1 MGLDRDATHGTA
13 RDATGDA
20 ATGDSTG
27 GAVGDTVRRLRD
39 GMGRGV
45 LSFPLTSFH
54 DDGSLDPDGFRA
66 HVAAQI
72 ATAPGA
78 LFPACGTGE
87 FFSLDED
94 EYRQTVTIAV
104 EEAAGRLPVVAGVGY
119 GWAQAARF
127 ARIAEQAGA
136 DALLVLPHYL
146 VAAPQDGLV
155 AQLEQIAARTRLPLI
170 AYQRGQVAFSAAS
183 LRHIVRIPNVI
194 GLKDG
199 HSDLDRLQR
208 LTLAAPEDFLFFN
221 GAATAEIQ
229 ARAYATVGVPAY
241 SSAVH
246 AFAPEI
252 ANAFFAALHDGDGTD
267 GRDGGGRRGDEGDK
281 TVQRLLRDFYVPFV
295 ELRDRVPGYAVSLVK
310 AAARLRGRPVG
321 PVRAPLTE
329 PSPADL
335 ADLATLLTTGL
346 DLVGAAL

>member
-1 MGLDRDATHGTA
+1 MNGETET
-13 RDATGDA
+13 TE
-20 ATGDSTG
+20 T
-27 GAVGDTVRRLRD
+27 VVRRLRD
-39 GMGRGV
+39 GMTDGV

-54 DDGSLDPDGFRA
+54 DDGSLDPAGFRT
-66 HVAAQI
+66 HVAARI

-78 LFPACGTGE
+78 VFPACGTGE

-94 EYRQTVTIAV
+94 EYRTVVTVAV
-104 EEAAGRLPVVAGVGY
+104 EEAAGRVPVVAGVGY

-127 ARIAEQAGA
+127 ARIAEEAGV

-155 AQLEQIAARTRLPLI
+155 AQLEQLAARTRLPLI
-170 AYQRGQVAFSAAS
+170 AYQRGQVAFTASSLKRIAA
-183 LRHIVRIPNVI
+183 IPGVI

-208 LTLAAPEDFLFFN
+208 LTLAAPEGFLFFN
-221 GAATAEIQ
+221 GASTAEIQ

-252 ANAFFAALHDGDGTD
+252 ANAFFTALTDGD
-267 GRDGGGRRGDEGDK
+267 DK
-281 TVQRLLRDFYVPFV
+281 TVERLLRDFYVPLV

-310 AAARLRGRPVG
+310 AAARLRGQPVG
-321 PVRAPLTE
+321 PVRAPLTD
-329 PSPADL
+329 PSAADL
-335 ADLATLLTTGL
+335 AELTILLTTGL

>member
-1 MGLDRDATHGTA
+1 MSGETDA
-13 RDATGDA
+13 
-20 ATGDSTG
+20 
-27 GAVGDTVRRLRD
+27 VVRRLRD
-39 GMGRGV
+39 GMAGGV

-54 DDGSLDPDGFRA
+54 DDGSLDPDGFRT
-66 HVAAQI
+66 HVAERI
-72 ATAPGA
+72 AAGPGA
-78 LFPACGTGE
+78 VFPACGTGE

-94 EYRQTVTIAV
+94 EYRQVVTITV

-127 ARIAEQAGA
+127 ARIAEEAGA

-155 AQLEQIAARTRLPLI
+155 AQLEQLAARTRLPLI
-170 AYQRGQVAFSAAS
+170 AYQRGQVAFTAAS
-183 LRHIVRIPNVI
+183 LKRIAEIPGVI

-208 LTLAAPEDFLFFN
+208 LTLAAPEGFLFFN

-252 ANAFFAALHDGDGTD
+252 AGAFFTALRDGD
-267 GRDGGGRRGDEGDK
+267 DK
-281 TVQRLLRDFYVPFV
+281 AVERLLREFYVPLV

-310 AAARLRGRPVG
+310 SAARLRGCPVG
-321 PVRAPLTE
+321 PVRAPLTD
-329 PSPADL
+329 PSAADL
-335 ADLATLLTTGL
+335 AELTALLTAGL

>member
-1 MGLDRDATHGTA
+1 MSPETDAVT
-13 RDATGDA
+13 
-20 ATGDSTG
+20 
-27 GAVGDTVRRLRD
+27 RRLRE
-39 GMGRGV
+39 GMANGV

-54 DDGSLDPDGFRA
+54 ADGSLDPDGFRA
-66 HVAAQI
+66 HVADRI
-72 ATAPGA
+72 ATFPGA

-94 EYRQTVTIAV
+94 EYRQVVTIAA
-104 EEAAGRLPVVAGVGY
+104 EEAGGRVPVVAGIGY
-119 GWAQAARF
+119 GWAQAVRF
-127 ARIAEQAGA
+127 ARIAEEAGA

-146 VAAPQDGLV
+146 VAAPQNGLV

-170 AYQRGQVAFSAAS
+170 AYQRGQVAFGVEAFRRVA
-183 LRHIVRIPNVI
+183 RIPGVI

-208 LTLAAPEDFLFFN
+208 LTLSAPDDFLFFN

-252 ANAFFAALHDGDGTD
+252 ANAFFTALHDGDD
-267 GRDGGGRRGDEGDK
+267 D
-281 TVQRLLRDFYVPFV
+281 TVHKLLREFYVPLV

-310 AAARLRGRPVG
+310 AAARLRGCQVG
-321 PVRAPLTE
+321 PVRAPLTD
-329 PSPADL
+329 PSAADL
-335 ADLATLLTTGL
+335 NDLKLVLTTGL

>member
-1 MGLDRDATHGTA
+1 MTSTWEDELRVSPDTGT
-13 RDATGDA
+13 TA
-20 ATGDSTG
+20 AA
-27 GAVGDTVRRLRD
+27 AVAQRLKD
-39 GMGRGV
+39 GMANGV

-54 DDGSLDPDGFRA
+54 DDGSLDEKGFRA
-66 HVAAQI
+66 YLADQI

-78 LFPACGTGE
+78 VFPACGTGE

-94 EYRQTVTIAV
+94 EYRRVVTAAV
-104 EEAAGRLPVVAGVGY
+104 EESAGRVPVVAGVGY

-127 ARIAEQAGA
+127 ARIAEDAGA

-146 VAAPQDGLV
+146 VTAPQDGLV
-155 AQLEQIAARTRLPLI
+155 AQLEHIAARTRLPLI
-170 AYQRGQVAFSAAS
+170 TYQRGQVAYTAGTLARVAA
-183 LRHIVRIPNVI
+183 LPNVI

-208 LTLAAPEDFLFFN
+208 LTLAAPDGFLFFN

-252 ANAFFAALHDGDGTD
+252 ANAFFAALRADD
-267 GRDGGGRRGDEGDK
+267 RDTLDA
-281 TVQRLLRDFYVPFV
+281 LLRGFYVPLV

-321 PVRAPLTE
+321 PVRAPLTD
-329 PSPADL
+329 PSDQDL
-335 ADLATLLTTGL
+335 TALKDLLTTGL
-346 DLVGAAL
+346 DLVGAAS

>member
-1 MGLDRDATHGTA
+1 MSLDRE
-13 RDATGDA
+13 
-20 ATGDSTG
+20 
-27 GAVGDTVRRLRD
+27 TVRRLRD
-39 GMGRGV
+39 GMAQGV

-78 LFPACGTGE
+78 VFPACGTGE

-94 EYRQTVTIAV
+94 EYRQVVTITV
-104 EEAAGRLPVVAGVGY
+104 EEAGGRLPVVAGVGY

-127 ARIAEQAGA
+127 ARIAQDAGA

-155 AQLEQIAARTRLPLI
+155 AQLEQLAARTRLPLI
-170 AYQRGQVAFSAAS
+170 AYQRGQVTFTAAS
-183 LRHIVRIPNVI
+183 LRRIAAVPAVI

-208 LTLAAPEDFLFFN
+208 LTLAAPDGFLFFN

-252 ANAFFAALHDGDGTD
+252 ANAFFTALRDGDD
-267 GRDGGGRRGDEGDK
+267 GDK
-281 TVQRLLRDFYVPFV
+281 TVDRLLRDFYVPFV
-295 ELRDRVPGYAVSLVK
+295 ELRDRVPGYSVSLVK

-321 PVRAPLTE
+321 PVRAPLTD
-329 PSPADL
+329 PSPGDL
-335 ADLATLLTTGL
+335 ADLATLLAAGL

>member
-1 MGLDRDATHGTA
+1 MSLDTDTGT
-13 RDATGDA
+13 
-20 ATGDSTG
+20 
-27 GAVGDTVRRLRD
+27 DTVRRLRE
-39 GMGRGV
+39 GMTRGV

-54 DDGSLDPDGFRA
+54 PDGTLDPDGCRA
-66 HVAAQI
+66 HLAAQI

-78 LFPACGTGE
+78 VFPACGTGE

-94 EYRQTVTIAV
+94 EYRTVVTLAV

-127 ARIAEQAGA
+127 ARIAEEAGA

-155 AQLEQIAARTRLPLI
+155 GQLEQLAARTRLPLI
-170 AYQRGQVAFSAAS
+170 AYQRGQVAFTAETVRRVAA
-183 LRHIVRIPNVI
+183 LPGVI

-208 LTLAAPEDFLFFN
+208 LTLAAPDGFLFFN

-252 ANAFFAALHDGDGTD
+252 ANAFFTALRDGDD
-267 GRDGGGRRGDEGDK
+267 P
-281 TVQRLLRDFYVPFV
+281 TVDTLLRAFYVPLV

-321 PVRAPLTE
+321 PVRAPLTD

-335 ADLATLLTTGL
+335 AELTGLLATGL
-346 DLVGAAL
+346 DLVGADL

>member
-1 MGLDRDATHGTA
+1 VSGET
-13 RDATGDA
+13 
-20 ATGDSTG
+20 
-27 GAVGDTVRRLRD
+27 DTETETVVRRLRE
-39 GMGRGV
+39 GMAGGV

-54 DDGSLDPDGFRA
+54 DDGSLDPDGFRT

-72 ATAPGA
+72 ASAPGA
-78 LFPACGTGE
+78 VFPACGTGE

-94 EYRQTVTIAV
+94 EYRQVVTIAV
-104 EEAAGRLPVVAGVGY
+104 EEAAGRVPVAAGIGY
-119 GWAQAARF
+119 GWAQAVRF
-127 ARIAEQAGA
+127 AHLAEEAGA

-155 AQLEQIAARTRLPLI
+155 AQLEQLAARTRLPLI
-170 AYQRGQVAFSAAS
+170 TYQRGQVAFTAAS
-183 LRHIVRIPNVI
+183 LRRIAEIPGVI

-208 LTLAAPEDFLFFN
+208 LTLAAPEGFLFFN

-252 ANAFFAALHDGDGTD
+252 ANAFFAALRDGDDGTV
-267 GRDGGGRRGDEGDK
+267 DK
-281 TVQRLLRDFYVPFV
+281 LLRDFYVPLV

-321 PVRAPLTE
+321 PVRAPLTD
-329 PSPADL
+329 PSAADL
-335 ADLATLLTTGL
+335 ADLRTLLTAGL

>member
-1 MGLDRDATHGTA
+1 MAQ
-13 RDATGDA
+13 
-20 ATGDSTG
+20 
-27 GAVGDTVRRLRD
+27 
-39 GMGRGV
+39 GV

-78 LFPACGTGE
+78 VFPACGTGE

-94 EYRQTVTIAV
+94 EYRRTVTIAV

-170 AYQRGQVAFSAAS
+170 AYQRGQVALTAAS
-183 LRHIVRIPNVI
+183 LRRIARIPNVI

-252 ANAFFAALHDGDGTD
+252 ADAFFAALRDGDD
-267 GRDGGGRRGDEGDK
+267 P
-281 TVQRLLRDFYVPFV
+281 TVHRLLRDFYVPLV

-335 ADLATLLTTGL
+335 AELTTLLTAGL

>member
-1 MGLDRDATHGTA
+1 MSLDTDTA
-13 RDATGDA
+13 
-20 ATGDSTG
+20 
-27 GAVGDTVRRLRD
+27 RRLRD
-39 GMGRGV
+39 GMARGV

-54 DDGSLDPDGFRA
+54 EDGSLDPDGFRA
-66 HVAAQI
+66 HVAAQL

-94 EYRQTVTIAV
+94 EYRQVVTVAV
-104 EEAAGRLPVVAGVGY
+104 EESGGRVPVVAGVGY

-127 ARIAEQAGA
+127 ARIAEEAGA

-155 AQLEQIAARTRLPLI
+155 GQLERLAARTRLPLI
-170 AYQRGQVAFSAAS
+170 AYQRGQVAFTVES
-183 LRHIVRIPNVI
+183 LRRIARIPGVI

-229 ARAYATVGVPAY
+229 ARAYAAVGVPAY

-252 ANAFFAALHDGDGTD
+252 ANAFFAALQDGDHGTV
-267 GRDGGGRRGDEGDK
+267 DK
-281 TVQRLLRDFYVPFV
+281 LLRDFYVPLV

-321 PVRAPLTE
+321 PVRAPLTD
-329 PSPADL
+329 PSAADL
-335 ADLATLLTTGL
+335 AELRTLLATGL

>member
-1 MGLDRDATHGTA
+1 MAD
-13 RDATGDA
+13 
-20 ATGDSTG
+20 
-27 GAVGDTVRRLRD
+27 
-39 GMGRGV
+39 GV

-66 HVAAQI
+66 YVAERI
-72 ATAPGA
+72 ATGPGA
-78 LFPACGTGE
+78 VFPACGTGE
-87 FFSLDED
+87 FFSLDEG
-94 EYRQTVTIAV
+94 EYRQVVTITV
-104 EEAAGRLPVVAGVGY
+104 EEAGGRVPVVAGIGY
-119 GWAQAARF
+119 GWAQAVRF
-127 ARIAEQAGA
+127 ARIAEEAGA

-146 VAAPQDGLV
+146 VTAPQDGLV

-170 AYQRGQVAFSAAS
+170 AYQRGQVAFSVAS
-183 LRHIVRIPNVI
+183 LKRIADIPTVV

-252 ANAFFAALHDGDGTD
+252 ANAFFTAFQGGDDGTV
-267 GRDGGGRRGDEGDK
+267 DK
-281 TVQRLLRDFYVPFV
+281 LLRDFYVPLV

-310 AAARLRGRPVG
+310 AAARLRGCPVG
-321 PVRAPLTE
+321 PVRAPLTD
-329 PSPADL
+329 PSAADL
-335 ADLATLLTTGL
+335 ADLELLLAAGL

>member
-1 MGLDRDATHGTA
+1 MRVTPDPDTA
-13 RDATGDA
+13 
-20 ATGDSTG
+20 
-27 GAVGDTVRRLRD
+27 RRLRD
-39 GMGRGV
+39 GMAGGV

-54 DDGSLDPDGFRA
+54 DDGTLDPDGFRA

-78 LFPACGTGE
+78 VFPACGTGE

-94 EYRQTVTIAV
+94 EYRQVVTITV
-104 EEAAGRLPVVAGVGY
+104 EEAGGRVPVVAGIGY
-119 GWAQAARF
+119 GWAQAVRF
-127 ARIAEQAGA
+127 ARIAEEAGV

-155 AQLEQIAARTRLPLI
+155 AQLEQIAARTGLPLI
-170 AYQRGQVAFSAAS
+170 AYQRGQVAFGVGAFK
-183 LRHIVRIPNVI
+183 RITEIPGVI

-208 LTLAAPEDFLFFN
+208 LTLAAPEGFLFFN
-221 GAATAEIQ
+221 GASTAEIQ

-252 ANAFFAALHDGDGTD
+252 ADAFFDALHDGDKGND
-267 GRDGGGRRGDEGDK
+267 
-281 TVQRLLRDFYVPFV
+281 TVEKLLREFYVPLV

-321 PVRAPLTE
+321 PVRAPLTD
-329 PSPADL
+329 PSDADL
-335 ADLATLLTTGL
+335 TDLRRLLTTGL

>member
-1 MGLDRDATHGTA
+1 MA
-13 RDATGDA
+13 
-20 ATGDSTG
+20 
-27 GAVGDTVRRLRD
+27 
-39 GMGRGV
+39 RGV

-54 DDGSLDPDGFRA
+54 DDGTLDPEGFRA

-72 ATAPGA
+72 ATGPGA
-78 LFPACGTGE
+78 VFPACGTGE

-94 EYRQTVTIAV
+94 EYRQVVTVAV
-104 EEAAGRLPVVAGVGY
+104 EEAGGRLPVVAGVGY

-127 ARIAEQAGA
+127 ARIAQEAGA

-155 AQLEQIAARTRLPLI
+155 AQLEQLAARAPLPLI
-170 AYQRGQVAFSAAS
+170 AYQRGQVSFGVAAF
-183 LRHIVRIPNVI
+183 RRITAIPGVI

-252 ANAFFAALHDGDGTD
+252 ADAFFTALRDGDDGTV
-267 GRDGGGRRGDEGDK
+267 EK
-281 TVQRLLRDFYVPFV
+281 LLRDFYVPLV

-321 PVRAPLTE
+321 PVRAPLTD
-329 PSPADL
+329 PAAADL
-335 ADLATLLTTGL
+335 AELRQLLTTGL

>member
-1 MGLDRDATHGTA
+1 MTVSA
-13 RDATGDA
+13 
-20 ATGDSTG
+20 
-27 GAVGDTVRRLRD
+27 GAGPEAVAQRLRD
-39 GMGRGV
+39 GMAGGV
-45 LSFPLTSFH
+45 LSFPLTSFR
-54 DDGSLDPDGFRA
+54 DDGTLDPDGFRA
-66 HVAAQI
+66 YVAQRLA
-72 ATAPGA
+72 ASPGA
-78 LFPACGTGE
+78 VFPACGTGE

-94 EYRQTVTIAV
+94 EYRQVVTITV
-104 EEAAGRLPVVAGVGY
+104 EEAAGRVPVVAGIGY
-119 GWAQAARF
+119 GWAQAVRF
-127 ARIAEQAGA
+127 ARIAEDAGA

-170 AYQRGQVAFSAAS
+170 AYQRGQVAFTAESLKRIAA
-183 LRHIVRIPNVI
+183 LPNVI

-252 ANAFFAALHDGDGTD
+252 ADAFFAALRDGDHGTV
-267 GRDGGGRRGDEGDK
+267 DK
-281 TVQRLLRDFYVPFV
+281 LLRDFYVPLV

-310 AAARLRGRPVG
+310 AAARLRGHRVG
-321 PVRAPLTE
+321 PVRAPLTD
-329 PSPADL
+329 PST
-335 ADLATLLTTGL
+335 ADLATLRTVLTTGL

>member
-1 MGLDRDATHGTA
+1 MTLDPETA
-13 RDATGDA
+13 
-20 ATGDSTG
+20 
-27 GAVGDTVRRLRD
+27 RRLRD
-39 GMGRGV
+39 GMARGV

-54 DDGSLDPDGFRA
+54 DDGTLDPDGFRA

-72 ATAPGA
+72 ATCPGA

-94 EYRQTVTIAV
+94 EYRQVVTIAV
-104 EEAAGRLPVVAGVGY
+104 EEAGGRLPVVAGIGY
-119 GWAQAARF
+119 GWAQAVRF
-127 ARIAEQAGA
+127 ARIAEEAGA
-136 DALLVLPHYL
+136 DALLVVPHYL

-170 AYQRGQVAFSAAS
+170 AYQRGQVAFRVGAFRRVAE
-183 LRHIVRIPNVI
+183 IPGVI

-208 LTLAAPEDFLFFN
+208 LTLAAPEGFLFFN
-221 GAATAEIQ
+221 GASTAEIQ

-252 ANAFFAALHDGDGTD
+252 ANAFFTALRDGDD
-267 GRDGGGRRGDEGDK
+267 GMVGK
-281 TVQRLLRDFYVPFV
+281 LLRDFYVPLV

-321 PVRAPLTE
+321 PVRAPLTD
-329 PSPADL
+329 PSALDL
-335 ADLATLLTTGL
+335 ADLERLLASGL
-346 DLVGAAL
+346 DLVGADL

>member
-1 MGLDRDATHGTA
+1 MARVSLDT
-13 RDATGDA
+13 
-20 ATGDSTG
+20 
-27 GAVGDTVRRLRD
+27 DTTRRLRD
-39 GMGRGV
+39 GMAQGV

-54 DDGSLDPDGFRA
+54 EDGSLDPDGLRA
-66 HVAAQI
+66 HVAAQV
-72 ATAPGA
+72 ATGPGA
-78 LFPACGTGE
+78 VFPACGTGE

-94 EYRQTVTIAV
+94 EYRQVVSIAV
-104 EEAAGRLPVVAGVGY
+104 EEAGGRVPVVAGVGY
-119 GWAQAARF
+119 GWAQATRF
-127 ARIAEQAGA
+127 ARIADEAGA
-136 DALLVLPHYL
+136 DALLVMPHYL

-155 AQLEQIAARTRLPLI
+155 AQLERIADRTRLPLI
-170 AYQRGQVAFSAAS
+170 AYQRGQVALTADS
-183 LRHIVRIPNVI
+183 LQRIARIPNVI

-208 LTLAAPEDFLFFN
+208 LTLAAPEGFLFFN

-229 ARAYATVGVPAY
+229 ARAYAAVGVPAY

-252 ANAFFAALHDGDGTD
+252 ANAFFAALQGGEHDTV
-267 GRDGGGRRGDEGDK
+267 DK
-281 TVQRLLRDFYVPFV
+281 LLRDFYVPLV

-321 PVRAPLTE
+321 PVRAPLTD
-329 PSPADL
+329 PSAGDL
-335 ADLATLLTTGL
+335 ADLRTLLAAGL

>member
-1 MGLDRDATHGTA
+1 MA
-13 RDATGDA
+13 RVSLHTG
-20 ATGDSTG
+20 
-27 GAVGDTVRRLRD
+27 TVRRLRD
-39 GMGRGV
+39 GMAKGV

-54 DDGSLDPDGFRA
+54 DDGSLDPEGLRA
-66 HVAAQI
+66 HVAAQL

-78 LFPACGTGE
+78 VFPACGTGE

-94 EYRQTVTIAV
+94 EYRQVVTITV
-104 EEAAGRLPVVAGVGY
+104 EEAAGRVPVVAGTGY

-127 ARIAEQAGA
+127 ARIAEEAGA

-146 VAAPQDGLV
+146 TAAPQDGLV

-170 AYQRGQVAFSAAS
+170 AYQRGQVAYTAQSF
-183 LRHIVRIPNVI
+183 RRIARIQNVI

-208 LTLAAPEDFLFFN
+208 LTLAAPDGFLFFN
-221 GAATAEIQ
+221 GASTAEIQ

-252 ANAFFAALHDGDGTD
+252 ADAFFTALHKDDPATLD
-267 GRDGGGRRGDEGDK
+267 
-281 TVQRLLRDFYVPFV
+281 TLLRDFYVPLV

-321 PVRAPLTE
+321 PVRAPLTD

-335 ADLATLLTTGL
+335 ADLKALLTTGL
-346 DLVGAAL
+346 DLVGASL

>member
-1 MGLDRDATHGTA
+1 MTVSAGP
-13 RDATGDA
+13 A
-20 ATGDSTG
+20 AV
-27 GAVGDTVRRLRD
+27 ARRLRE
-39 GMGRGV
+39 GMAGGV
-45 LSFPLTSFH
+45 LSFPLTSFR
-54 DDGSLDPDGFRA
+54 DDGTLDPDGFRA
-66 HVAAQI
+66 YVAQRLA
-72 ATAPGA
+72 AAPGA
-78 LFPACGTGE
+78 VFPACGTGE

-94 EYRQTVTIAV
+94 EYRQVVTITV
-104 EEAAGRLPVVAGVGY
+104 EEAAGRVPVVAGTGY
-119 GWAQAARF
+119 GWAQAVRF
-127 ARIAEQAGA
+127 ARIAEDAGA

-155 AQLEQIAARTRLPLI
+155 GQLEQIAARTPLPLI
-170 AYQRGQVAFSAAS
+170 AYQRGQVAFTAGS
-183 LRHIVRIPNVI
+183 LRRIAALPNVI

-221 GAATAEIQ
+221 GASTAEIQ

-252 ANAFFAALHDGDGTD
+252 AGAFFTALRDNDHGTV
-267 GRDGGGRRGDEGDK
+267 DK
-281 TVQRLLRDFYVPFV
+281 LLRDFYVPLV

-310 AAARLRGRPVG
+310 AAARLRGHAVG
-321 PVRAPLTE
+321 PVRAPLTD

-335 ADLATLLTTGL
+335 AVLTAVLTAGL